1 MGYRGEFQCCD
12 SLFFFFFF
20 QIALSKF
27 YLGSPYV
34 KQVAILL
41 CCELAQEPTI
51 REGASRTEV
60 GVLLEL
66 LRKYYVFFS
75 TRVRK

>member
-1 MGYRGEFQCCD
+1 M
-12 SLFFFFFF
+12 
-20 QIALSKF
+20 
-27 YLGSPYV
+27 

-51 REGASRTEV
+51 RVGASRTEV

-66 LRKYYVFFS
+66 LRK
-75 TRVRK
+75 